1 MAARSRLPGPPASG
15 LLLEVCDRFRPRTER
30 AHLRRVVAAAL
41 HHVRRPRLRVSLL
54 LTDDAELARLHGE
67 YLDDPTPTD
76 VMAFELDDGVE
87 IAVSVE
93 CARRE
98 AKRRGHA
105 IRAELA
111 LYIVHGILHAC
122 GYDDIDDE
130 QRTRMRDAERR
141 VLHSIGCRVAPV
153 DE

>member
-1 MAARSRLPGPPASG
+1 MPGRPGAPPDPTSG
-15 LLLEVCDRFRPRTER
+15 PLLEVCDRFWPRTER
-30 AHLRRVVAAAL
+30 SFLVRVVAAAL
-41 HHVRRPRLRVSLL
+41 RHVRRPRLRVSLL
-54 LTDDAELARLHGE
+54 LTDDAEMARLHGE
-67 YLDDPTPTD
+67 YLDDRSPTD
-76 VMAFELDDGVE
+76 VLSFELDDGVE

-98 AKRRGHA
+98 AKRRGHT

-122 GYDDIDDE
+122 GYDDIDAAH
-130 QRTRMRDAERR
+130 RARMRDAEQR
-141 VLHSIGCRVAPV
+141 VLRALGCRVAPV